1 MTKIVLTIESDAL
14 TLSRVLAA
22 IGTSVDATP
31 EIIPS
36 PVVLAA
42 NLPPAVVGHTTVVT
56 TQLPPPMPTGDAQVE
71 VDAAGAVWD
80 PAIHSSNRQKKA
92 DGTWRVRRGLGDVA
106 VAPPLEAYQP
116 VESQPMN
123 ITSVMQGA
131 PEAVALAQLPPSG
144 PVVGVPPM
152 PIGDAPVIPEAPV
165 EVKTMAQ
172 FMAVFVA
179 ATKVAAGRGTPV
191 VMPEFFARIGAQIG
205 LELKGPVD
213 VNQHDDGMKEL
224 IFQTGVELLKQDG
237 YL

>member
-1 MTKIVLTIESDAL
+1 VTKIVLTIESDAL

-22 IGTSVDATP
+22 IGTSVDVTP

-42 NLPPAVVGHTTVVT
+42 SLPPAVVGQTTVVT
-56 TQLPPPMPTGDAQVE
+56 TQLPPPMPTGDAVE

-92 DGTWRVRRGLGDVA
+92 DGTWRVRRGVGDVG

-152 PIGDAPVIPEAPV
+152 PIGDAPVVPAAPV